1 MREGLRLPHQNR
13 RDTDNKSAQHEVGG
27 QYVDAL
33 RHSFATHLIEAGTDI
48 RFIQKLLGHT
58 NLETT
63 SLYTKV
69 AVAVTSNVS
78 SPLDQ
83 MQDAD
88 SPTSRK
94 SAKAPPPVGKLTIR
108 VEDPPDAAG
117 VRRVYLGIPHAHECI
132 TLPGTTVSEPRPGW
146 INLQIPAM
154 EAWQPAMS
162 RLSSDQRDRIQQ
174 VEFFEMLQR
183 EVAKRLPQ
191 PEP

>member
-69 AVAVTSNVS
+69 ARTVTSNVS
-78 SPLDQ
+78 SPFDQ
-83 MQDAD
+83 MQSNVASAA
-88 SPTSRK
+88 SPRSSSQPT
-94 SAKAPPPVGKLTIR
+94 VGTLKIQ
-108 VEDPPDAAG
+108 VENPPDACG
-117 VRRVYLGIPHAHECI
+117 VRRVFVGI
-132 TLPGTTVSEPRPGW
+132 
-146 INLQIPAM
+146 
-154 EAWQPAMS
+154 
-162 RLSSDQRDRIQQ
+162 Q
-174 VEFFEMLQR
+174 VADGC
-183 EVAKRLPQ
+183 VT
-191 PEP
+191 